1 MFARGGRLMRAARR
15 FRLGRVAAAFTVLL
29 ASAPAAN
36 ASLWAVQS
44 NSGSGDLTGVACT
57 SRTACTAVGDA
68 PTGGGSSTRV
78 VVERLNGARWS
89 SQSAPAPVGS
99 HGASL
104 LAISCVSRTGCVAV
118 GVSYKRPGGL
128 DSVTLA
134 ERWNGSHW
142 SITPTPPA
150 PHLHD
155 GTLDAVSCSSP
166 SSCSAT
172 GTYLTH
178 GGNSTSVAER
188 WNGRR
193 WSLQELAAPVN
204 AHAERGSEFLSGIS
218 CASQAVCTAVGTAFF
233 TGASA
238 SITLAERWNG
248 HDWSV
253 QRTPNPSGSLGSA
266 LIGVDCTAP
275 SSCYAVGDMT
285 VPSMSSSSP
294 PTQEPLVEH
303 WNGHRWSMQTT
314 PRPSI
319 QLGSEL
325 NSISCTSA
333 SVCLAAGDGPS
344 GLATV
349 AESWNRRHWSLSHTP
364 SLSGSSNGFFGIACL
379 THTLCFGVGTSQAR
393 LLIERYS

>member
-1 MFARGGRLMRAARR
+1 MRAAG
-15 FRLGRVAAAFTVLL
+15 RLRVVSVAAAFTVLL
-29 ASAPAAN
+29 ASAPAAS
-36 ASLWAVQS
+36 AAQWAVQS

-57 SRTACTAVGDA
+57 SRTACTAVGNA
-68 PTGGGSSTRV
+68 PTASGFSTRV
-78 VVERLNGARWS
+78 VVERWNGARWS
-89 SQSAPAPVGS
+89 SQSTPTLAGS

-104 LAISCVSRTGCVAV
+104 LAVSCVSGTDCVAV
-118 GVSYKRPGGL
+118 GVSYERPGGL

-134 ERWNGSHW
+134 ERWNGSRW

-166 SSCSAT
+166 SACSAT
-172 GTYLTH
+172 AMYLTR

-188 WNGRR
+188 WNGHR
-193 WSLQELAAPVN
+193 WSLQALATPVN
-204 AHAERGSEFLSGIS
+204 ARGRRGSEVLSGIS

-233 TGASA
+233 SGALA

-248 HDWSV
+248 HHWSV
-253 QRTPNPSGSLGSA
+253 QRTANPSGSLGSA

-275 SSCYAVGDMT
+275 STCYAVGNTT
-285 VPSMSSSSP
+285 VPSTSPSSP
-294 PTQEPLVEH
+294 PTQEPLAEH
-303 WNGHRWSMQTT
+303 WNGDRWSMQATVW
-314 PRPSI
+314 PSI

-333 SVCLAAGDGPS
+333 SACVAAGAGPS

-349 AESWNRRHWSLSHTP
+349 AESWNGHRWSLAHTP
-364 SLSGSSNGFFGIACL
+364 SLSGSSNGFFGIACQ
-379 THTLCFGVGTSQAR
+379 THTLCFGVGTSQAG